1 MTKKELV
8 KKLASQF
15 KDLKEKGIVSV
26 TITQSILNKQTI
38 EELESIEKSI
48 EEVYKRYDTK
58 GSDKEQK

>member
-26 TITQSILNKQTI
+26 VITQSILNKQTM
-38 EELESIEKSI
+38 EELESIAKSI
-48 EEVYKRYDTK
+48 EEVYKKYDK
-58 GSDKEQK
+58 RK

>member
-26 TITQSILNKQTI
+26 TITQSILNKQTL
-38 EELESIEKSI
+38 EELESIAKSI
-48 EEVYKRYDTK
+48 EEVYKKYDK
-58 GSDKEQK
+58 RK

>member
-26 TITQSILNKQTI
+26 TITQSILNKQTM

-48 EEVYKRYDTK
+48 EEVYKRYDK
-58 GSDKEQK
+58 RK